1 MLESL
6 FNKFAGLKGSNLLK
20 TGIQHKYFPV
30 NIAKFRKSF
39 FNRTPL
45 VAISELPN
53 LLTIVMKRNLL
64 LQDDVLLQRKLVN
77 E

>member
-20 TGIQHKYFPV
+20 IRIQHKYFPV
-30 NIAKFRKSF
+30 NIAKFRNSF

-45 VAISELPN
+45 VAISQSPN
-53 LLTIVMKRNLL
+53 LLTIVMKRDLL
-64 LQDDVLLQRKLVN
+64 LQVDILLQRKLVN